1 MFQLRELEE
10 EIPPG
15 WIGLRARNGVGMGV
29 QFACYVE
36 GLNVKWK

>member
-1 MFQLRELEE
+1 VFQLRELEE

-29 QFACYVE
+29 
-36 GLNVKWK
+36 